1 MLSSSVLLKQTY
13 ANVPPTKKPTM
24 QSVFSGN
31 KLSSTNNNKTRK
43 LLNKKMVKVHKKSRD
58 ELKAMKVVDLKAMVK
73 RHNLHNQIKNYTTM
87 KKAALVDN
95 LMLFSRVVY
104 NASSSASPPPKKR
117 GRPSKATPAAPK
129 KAQAAA
135 RTPQDKPKRG
145 RPKKRI
151 APTLLSDETGKAPP
165 MKSKG
170 KGSSSFADAVS
181 SIEAKASKMDKSK
194 KGKKLVSNSPVKK
207 SREPKTKN
215 NYRTGRNFV

>member
-13 ANVPPTKKPTM
+13 ANVLPTKKPTM

-104 NASSSASPPPKKR
+104 NAPSYSSVLSASVPVFFILR
-117 GRPSKATPAAPK
+117 F
-129 KAQAAA
+129 
-135 RTPQDKPKRG
+135 
-145 RPKKRI
+145 RI
-151 APTLLSDETGKAPP
+151 KQ
-165 MKSKG
+165 
-170 KGSSSFADAVS
+170 V
-181 SIEAKASKMDKSK
+181 
-194 KGKKLVSNSPVKK
+194 
-207 SREPKTKN
+207 
-215 NYRTGRNFV
+215 